1 MSTFLFSRINTS
13 DPHLRENFE
22 RYIKNDQAINLMHD
36 KSIQASKK
44 HDTSII
50 VIKKSMIQVKK
61 TNRLVGLI
69 KIRYPHKMELVL
81 GYTAT

>member
-22 RYIKNDQAINLMHD
+22 RYIKNDQAINVMHD
-36 KSIQASKK
+36 KSIQVSKK

-61 TNRLVGLI
+61 PTGL
-69 KIRYPHKMELVL
+69 
-81 GYTAT
+81 

>member
-36 KSIQASKK
+36 KSIQVSKK

-61 TNRLVGLI
+61 PTGL
-69 KIRYPHKMELVL
+69 
-81 GYTAT
+81 

>member
-1 MSTFLFSRINTS
+1 MKVSTFLFSRINTS

-36 KSIQASKK
+36 KSIQVSKK

-61 TNRLVGLI
+61 PTGL
-69 KIRYPHKMELVL
+69 
-81 GYTAT
+81 